1 MKAVLVL
8 LIASA
13 MVISSMADKSYKK
26 APEVSKKAPVLAK
39 GPLPPPVRP
48 HGLHAPRRH
57 RQLPFIGNYRIS
69 PRAHHLAHKF
79 PLYKALSKSAR
90 KNRKLKVQKRKRVQQ
105 NLKHLSKPHSKK
117 PTKVHNFAR
126 FLKAFGKQLN
136 RPVQYS
142 KLATSIANNQR
153 RKYNI
158 PKGKRHPKHPI
169 VFKKAEDIAGYEKFT
184 LDEVIYPEDK
194 FDDKKVE
201 KVEVKMTFFLFP

>member
-1 MKAVLVL
+1 MDLTEGQKYGTPK
-8 LIASA
+8 
-13 MVISSMADKSYKK
+13 DKCFFW
-26 APEVSKKAPVLAK
+26 L
-39 GPLPPPVRP
+39 
-48 HGLHAPRRH
+48 
-57 RQLPFIGNYRIS
+57 S
-69 PRAHHLAHKF
+69 P
-79 PLYKALSKSAR
+79 
-90 KNRKLKVQKRKRVQQ
+90 
-105 NLKHLSKPHSKK
+105 NLNMIFFS
-117 PTKVHNFAR
+117 
-126 FLKAFGKQLN
+126 
-136 RPVQYS
+136 S